1 MLSFYEEPRTQDD
14 DAIKNELQR
23 RIFLEIQ
30 RRLPDLLNR
39 KITHYVSSINR
50 EAAYYTDE
58 YLGYQQQQ
66 PATTTATAPTTTT
79 TTTPASTTPP
89 LRTILISHSSFRRP
103 QPRPYT
109 ELVRTPTPSYTYQH
123 QYTQQVD
130 AILTIS
136 SASCQ
141 FLESNFFELHFPL
154 WMWWFLAAG
163 TRSCSLF

>member
-1 MLSFYEEPRTQDD
+1 MRMLSFYEEPRTQQD

-50 EAAYYTDE
+50 EANYFTDE

-66 PATTTATAPTTTT
+66 QQQQPATTTTAPTTT
-79 TTTPASTTPP
+79 TTTPASTTPT
-89 LRTILISHSSFRRP
+89 LRTLLISHSSFRRP

-109 ELVRTPTPSYTYQH
+109 ELVRSPTPSYTYQH
-123 QYTQQVD
+123 QYTQQVR
-130 AILTIS
+130 
-136 SASCQ
+136 C
-141 FLESNFFELHFPL
+141 
-154 WMWWFLAAG
+154 
-163 TRSCSLF
+163 

>member
-1 MLSFYEEPRTQDD
+1 MRMLSFYEEPRTQHD

-50 EAAYYTDE
+50 EANYYTDE

-66 PATTTATAPTTTT
+66 QQPATTTPTTT
-79 TTTPASTTPP
+79 TTTPASTTPT

-109 ELVRTPTPSYTYQH
+109 ELVRSPTPSYTYQH
-123 QYTQQVD
+123 QYTQQVR
-130 AILTIS
+130 
-136 SASCQ
+136 C
-141 FLESNFFELHFPL
+141 
-154 WMWWFLAAG
+154 
-163 TRSCSLF
+163 

>member
-1 MLSFYEEPRTQDD
+1 MRMLSFYEEPRTQDD

-66 PATTTATAPTTTT
+66 PETTTTATAPTTTT
-79 TTTPASTTPP
+79 PASTTPT
-89 LRTILISHSSFRRP
+89 LRTILISHSSFSRP

-123 QYTQQVD
+123 QYTQQVR
-130 AILTIS
+130 
-136 SASCQ
+136 C
-141 FLESNFFELHFPL
+141 
-154 WMWWFLAAG
+154 
-163 TRSCSLF
+163 

>member
-1 MLSFYEEPRTQDD
+1 MRMLSFYEEPRTQHD

-66 PATTTATAPTTTT
+66 QQPATTTTAPTTT
-79 TTTPASTTPP
+79 TTTPASTTPT

-109 ELVRTPTPSYTYQH
+109 ELVRSPTPSYTYQH
-123 QYTQQVD
+123 QYTQQVR
-130 AILTIS
+130 
-136 SASCQ
+136 C
-141 FLESNFFELHFPL
+141 
-154 WMWWFLAAG
+154 
-163 TRSCSLF
+163 